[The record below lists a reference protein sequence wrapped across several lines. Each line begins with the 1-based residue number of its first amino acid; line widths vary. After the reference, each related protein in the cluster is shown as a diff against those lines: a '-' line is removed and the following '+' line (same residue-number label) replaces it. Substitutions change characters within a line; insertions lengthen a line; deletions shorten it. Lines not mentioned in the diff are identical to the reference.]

1 MSISAFIAQARTGSR
16 PVRFPHGVLA
26 ARLTALRQRL
36 RLLRGRLGSQG
47 MAAILLAFA
56 AASLYPLSIAPSLDA
71 IAASRQRLSVPRPQR
86 PAVADPVPADGI
98 ERLRS
103 ALADEREFPD
113 RLDRLVGY
121 AGEYGLSLNDG
132 AYSVSREARGQIVRY
147 EVTLPLHGSYPQV
160 RRFLSAVLSRERAVA
175 LLDVQFRRAKI
186 SDPVLDATVRLAYF
200 MRPAL

>member
-1 MSISAFIAQARTGSR
+1 MSISAFIAQARTGPRLVRSR
-16 PVRFPHGVLA
+16 HEVLA
-26 ARLTALRQRL
+26 ARLAALRQHL
-36 RLLRGRLGSQG
+36 LLLRSRLGLQG

-71 IAASRQRLSVPRPQR
+71 IAATRQRLSLPRPQR
-86 PAVADPVPADGI
+86 PAIVDPVPADGI

-103 ALADEREFPD
+103 ALADERQFPD

-132 AYSVSREARGQIVRY
+132 AYSVAREARGQIVRY
-147 EVTLPLHGSYPQV
+147 EVTLPVHGSYPQV

-175 LLDVQFRRAKI
+175 LLDVQFRRAKL
-186 SDPVLDATVRLAYF
+186 SDPALDATVRLAYF
-200 MRPAL
+200 MRPAP

>member
-1 MSISAFIAQARTGSR
+1 MSISAFIAQARTGPR
-16 PVRFPHGVLA
+16 PVRSRHEVLA
-26 ARLTALRQRL
+26 ARLAALRQHL
-36 RLLRGRLGSQG
+36 LLLRSRLGPQG

-71 IAASRQRLSVPRPQR
+71 IAATRQRLSVPRPQR
-86 PAVADPVPADGI
+86 PAIVDPVPADGI

-103 ALADEREFPD
+103 ALADERQFPD

-132 AYSVSREARGQIVRY
+132 AYSVAREARGQIVRY

-175 LLDVQFRRAKI
+175 LLDVQFRRAKL
-186 SDPVLDATVRLAYF
+186 SDPALDATVRLAYF
-200 MRPAL
+200 MRPAP